1 MKRTKSLTEATLKDK
16 TDEIIKDAEKKL
28 DDPVVTKDPDQ
39 IRDLLDRLLVVNK
52 REQRKV
58 QSGKKAKGDYL
69 NALFIGEA
77 GTGKTSRVQAW
88 ARDNNINLVTV
99 LASGMDTTDM
109 GGAITPDQKGEIV
122 KRLATTEFDELDEVE
137 GSVLF
142 LDEYNRA
149 PKEVRGSLLT
159 LIQDHT
165 VRDDRVQG
173 KARLLKNFLFTIAAV
188 NPSNNNYNTDELDD
202 AEISRFST
210 EYIYSDPKNTLNHFL
225 KVYKADIEDAV
236 DDDEKQEAVRKAA
249 LSQTLLGNPSFKFD
263 DQQSIE
269 QSKEQGNG
277 LILTARTL
285 MNLMQECD
293 GTKGDFL
300 ARWNKHCSSLKKK
313 MAQAILADYEDVN
326 LDDFTDNDDKAN
338 DVLKKDSDSEVFKKS
353 KANNMSKLRDK
364 MKGMAQA

>member
-1 MKRTKSLTEATLKDK
+1 
-16 TDEIIKDAEKKL
+16 
-28 DDPVVTKDPDQ
+28 
-39 IRDLLDRLLVVNK
+39 
-52 REQRKV
+52 
-58 QSGKKAKGDYL
+58 
-69 NALFIGEA
+69 
-77 GTGKTSRVQAW
+77 
-88 ARDNNINLVTV
+88 
-99 LASGMDTTDM
+99 M

-122 KRLATTEFDELDEVE
+122 KRLATTEFDELDTVE

-225 KVYKADIEDAV
+225 KVFKADAEDAV

-353 KANNMSKLRDK
+353 KTNNMSKLRDK
-364 MKGMAQA
+364 MKGMASA